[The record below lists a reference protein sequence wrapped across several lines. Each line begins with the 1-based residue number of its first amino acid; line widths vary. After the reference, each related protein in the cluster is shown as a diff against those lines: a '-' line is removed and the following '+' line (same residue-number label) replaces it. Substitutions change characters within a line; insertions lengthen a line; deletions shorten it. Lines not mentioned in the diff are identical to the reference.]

1 MQLGLAIKKR
11 LMEKLK
17 LYVRESYDELMHK
30 VTWPSWTQL
39 QSNTVAVLVASA
51 ILALIIMLM
60 DMVFN
65 IVMET
70 LYQL

>member
-1 MQLGLAIKKR
+1 
-11 LMEKLK
+11 MEKLK
-17 LYVRESYDELMHK
+17 LYIRESYDELMHK

-65 IVMET
+65 LVMET

>member
-1 MQLGLAIKKR
+1 
-11 LMEKLK
+11 MEKIK
-17 LYVRESYDELMHK
+17 LYIRESYDELMHK

-39 QSNTVAVLVASA
+39 QSNTLAVIVASA

-65 IVMET
+65 QLMEF

>member
-1 MQLGLAIKKR
+1 
-11 LMEKLK
+11 MEKIK
-17 LYVRESYDELMHK
+17 LYIRESYDELMHK

-39 QSNTVAVLVASA
+39 QSNTLAVIVASA

-60 DMVFN
+60 DAVFYQ
-65 IVMET
+65 VMEF

>member
-1 MQLGLAIKKR
+1 
-11 LMEKLK
+11 MEKIK
-17 LYVRESYDELMHK
+17 LYIRESYDELMHK

-39 QSNTVAVLVASA
+39 QSNTLAVIVASA

-60 DMVFN
+60 DAVFN
-65 IVMET
+65 QVMEF

>member
-1 MQLGLAIKKR
+1 
-11 LMEKLK
+11 MEKFK

-65 IVMET
+65 FVMET

>member
-1 MQLGLAIKKR
+1 MPAWLGYKKR
-11 LMEKLK
+11 LMEKFK

-65 IVMET
+65 FVMET